1 MLLSRMCNGRCVY
14 YSGDR
19 SAMAGD
25 LLSLFRRTGLS
36 SKDIPKHETQKAVR
50 EANRWTGMKTTRCFF
65 LTVVQLYWCA

>member
-1 MLLSRMCNGRCVY
+1 
-14 YSGDR
+14 
-19 SAMAGD
+19 MAGD